1 MEGSHEPV
9 IDREDFLAV
18 GRLLLQDTRV
28 APKEEAVYLLSGL
41 VFCAD
46 CGFGMVRNSVCRNG
60 KTYVYYMCG
69 NNRTNGKCSS
79 HRVSGG
85 QLEQSVFLALKQHI
99 AQTADIDRILAYI
112 DTLPYHQAEVEK
124 ADRQLLKKQEEAEK
138 YTRLKTSLYESLV
151 DGIVS
156 KGEYLELK
164 SLYDGKLQEAQAAME
179 RLREEMGSLL
189 QNRTGGTHW
198 IEQFKKHRNL
208 TELTRH
214 IAVTLIDRIEVCE
227 DCRIQI
233 RFKYQDSYER
243 ALSLIES
250 VEKIQPLDIAA
261 GGDVISPIN
270 EALLSGNGMTA
281 FGEGASRSKKGA
293 V

>member
-1 MEGSHEPV
+1 MSP
-9 IDREDFLAV
+9 
-18 GRLLLQDTRV
+18 
-28 APKEEAVYLLSGL
+28 
-41 VFCAD
+41 
-46 CGFGMVRNSVCRNG
+46 
-60 KTYVYYMCG
+60 
-69 NNRTNGKCSS
+69 
-79 HRVSGG
+79 
-85 QLEQSVFLALKQHI
+85 
-99 AQTADIDRILAYI
+99 
-112 DTLPYHQAEVEK
+112 
-124 ADRQLLKKQEEAEK
+124 
-138 YTRLKTSLYESLV
+138 
-151 DGIVS
+151 
-156 KGEYLELK
+156 
-164 SLYDGKLQEAQAAME
+164 E
-179 RLREEMGSLL
+179 R
-189 QNRTGGTHW
+189 
-198 IEQFKKHRNL
+198 FKKHRNL

>member
-1 MEGSHEPV
+1 
-9 IDREDFLAV
+9 
-18 GRLLLQDTRV
+18 
-28 APKEEAVYLLSGL
+28 
-41 VFCAD
+41 
-46 CGFGMVRNSVCRNG
+46 
-60 KTYVYYMCG
+60 
-69 NNRTNGKCSS
+69 
-79 HRVSGG
+79 
-85 QLEQSVFLALKQHI
+85 
-99 AQTADIDRILAYI
+99 
-112 DTLPYHQAEVEK
+112 
-124 ADRQLLKKQEEAEK
+124 
-138 YTRLKTSLYESLV
+138 
-151 DGIVS
+151 
-156 KGEYLELK
+156 
-164 SLYDGKLQEAQAAME
+164 ME

-293 V
+293 VQDGEGEQESCHIRRKGELSVHCPGKDIQCGGLCAPVRGGGGPGKEPGVHIHTALHAGKIH

>member
-1 MEGSHEPV
+1 M
-9 IDREDFLAV
+9 
-18 GRLLLQDTRV
+18 
-28 APKEEAVYLLSGL
+28 
-41 VFCAD
+41 
-46 CGFGMVRNSVCRNG
+46 
-60 KTYVYYMCG
+60 
-69 NNRTNGKCSS
+69 
-79 HRVSGG
+79 
-85 QLEQSVFLALKQHI
+85 
-99 AQTADIDRILAYI
+99 
-112 DTLPYHQAEVEK
+112 
-124 ADRQLLKKQEEAEK
+124 
-138 YTRLKTSLYESLV
+138 

-164 SLYDGKLQEAQAAME
+164 SLYDGKQQEAQAAME

-227 DCRIQI
+227 DCRIQV

-243 ALSLIES
+243 ALSFIEGM
-250 VEKIQPLDIAA
+250 EQIQQLDIAA
-261 GGDVISPIN
+261 GGDMIFPVDKAIP
-270 EALLSGNGMTA
+270 AGNGMTA
-281 FGEGASRSKKGA
+281 FGEGGNRSRKGA